1 VCWEDI
7 RMIKTIKHLLRN
19 LVLQT
24 LCKFNL
30 VVTRRDSYLNHK
42 ARSEEFFLK
51 TRDGYDFVFFQELME
66 KKPAGVL
73 EALKLIG
80 ESKAQLRQDLLV
92 LWLLDFKRNGVFIEF
107 GATDG
112 VDLSNTYLLEDK
124 YGWSGILAEPALIW
138 HEKLRVNR
146 KCVVDLHAISSSS
159 GQLLDFFEAEDA
171 RYSVFGQI
179 SSAQKSIKY
188 TRSYSVRTKTL
199 FDLIEENNL
208 PNIIDYISIDT
219 EGSEF
224 DILNS
229 FNFDKYTFRV
239 MTVEHSNTTEQEKVF
254 KLLTSKGYTRILS
267 DISSFDDWF
276 VKPHLT
282 NFGENN

>member
-1 VCWEDI
+1 
-7 RMIKTIKHLLRN
+7 
-19 LVLQT
+19 VLGI
-24 LCKFNL
+24 LHKFNL
-30 VVTRRDSYLNHK
+30 VIARNDSYLNHK
-42 ARSEEFFLK
+42 NRSEEFFLK

-66 KKPAGVL
+66 KNPAGAL

-146 KCVVDLHAISSSS
+146 KCVIDLHAISSSS
-159 GQLLDFFEAEDA
+159 GELLDFFEAEDA
-171 RYSVFGQI
+171 RFSVFGQI
-179 SSAQKSIKY
+179 GSAQKSIKY
-188 TRSYSVRTKTL
+188 TRSYSVRTKSL

-229 FNFDKYTFRV
+229 FNFHKYTFRV

-267 DISSFDDWF
+267 DLSSFDDWF
-276 VKPHLT
+276 IKPHLT